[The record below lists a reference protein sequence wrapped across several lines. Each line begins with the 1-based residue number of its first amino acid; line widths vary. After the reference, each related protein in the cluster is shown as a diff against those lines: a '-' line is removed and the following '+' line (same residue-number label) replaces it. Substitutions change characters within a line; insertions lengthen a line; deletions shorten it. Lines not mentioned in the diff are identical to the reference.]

1 MSKKINLDA
10 LIPREDF
17 EVHDSD
23 TVPTNIAQNLK
34 ATDLAEDSF
43 FFSSIR
49 KPDFQRETNE
59 WDQERVISLIQSFL
73 DDELIPAVI
82 LWKNQAGFTFVIDG
96 AHRLSALA
104 AWVNNDYGDG
114 SITKSFYES
123 IISEEQIEI
132 ASRLRERINKTIG
145 PYSDYKLAIKSPEKV
160 KEEIAIK
167 ARLLGSLAIQI
178 QWVNGDAKKAEAS
191 FFKINQKAAP
201 IDKTE
206 FILLESRNKPNGI
219 ATRAI
224 LRSGKGH
231 KYWSSFAKEQ
241 QQIVQD
247 LALDINDILFKPS
260 LKTPLKTLDIPVA
273 GKSFSSQT
281 QMLVLEF
288 VNIVNNIQV
297 STKIP
302 DDVNGSETIKALK
315 KCLTIAQLIN
325 SNHASS
331 LGLHPAVYFYARNGR
346 YKPASFNFFLQLF
359 IKLRDTKKLNEFTKV
374 RAKFEDIVLNYDDLP
389 RQIIRK
395 YRTSSKGAPYV
406 VEFYLQA
413 IKLLNNDLDV
423 KDVIERIFLLPDFNY
438 LTMKSDDISGHDEI
452 DFDSDGKSEVFMNEA
467 LKNSIKC
474 KICGGYLHR
483 NAISIDHITR
493 KQDGG
498 SSNVENGQV
507 SHPYCN
513 TGYKN

>member
-1 MSKKINLDA
+1 MSKKVNLDA

-17 EVHDSD
+17 EVVDSE
-23 TVPTNIAQNLK
+23 TIPTNITQNLK
-34 ATDLAEDSF
+34 ATDLVEDSF
-43 FFSSIR
+43 FFNSIR

-59 WDQERVISLIQSFL
+59 WDQERVVSLIQSFL

-104 AWVNNDYGDG
+104 AWVNDDYGDG
-114 SITKSFYES
+114 TITKSFYDS
-123 IISEEQIEI
+123 IISDDQID
-132 ASRLRERINKTIG
+132 AGNKLREKINKIIG

-160 KEEIAIK
+160 KEEIAIR
-167 ARLLGSLAIQI
+167 ARSLGSLAIQI

-206 FILLESRNKPNGI
+206 FILLGSRNKPNGI

-231 KYWSSFAKEQ
+231 KYWSSFSKTQ
-241 QQIVQD
+241 QEKVQEF
-247 LALDINDILFKPS
+247 AVQINDILFKPT

-273 GKSFSSQT
+273 GKNFSSQT

-288 VNIVNNIQV
+288 VNIVNSVEESTNIN
-297 STKIP
+297 
-302 DDVNGSETIKALK
+302 DDLSGDETLK
-315 KCLTIAQLIN
+315 YLNNCLKIAQLIN

-331 LGLHPAVYFYARNGR
+331 LGLHPAVYFYAKNGR
-346 YKPASFNFFLQLF
+346 YKPASFNVFLQLF
-359 IKLRDTKKLNEFTKV
+359 IKLRTTKKLDDFTKV
-374 RAKFEDIVLNYDDLP
+374 REQFEEIVLSYEDLQ

-395 YRTSSKGAPYV
+395 YRTSVKGSPHV
-406 VEFYLQA
+406 VEFYIQV
-413 IKLLNNDLDV
+413 IKNLNQ
-423 KDVIERIFLLPDFNY
+423 KKSIKETMESIFSSSDFNY
-438 LTMKSDDISGHDEI
+438 LTMKIDEVTNQNEL

-467 LKNSIKC
+467 LKNSMKC
-474 KICGGYLHR
+474 KICKGYLHR
-483 NAISIDHITR
+483 NAISIDHILR

-498 SSNVENGQV
+498 TATAENGQV

-513 TGYKN
+513 TGFKN